1 MFFVFLKK
9 LWNWLN
15 IWYKNWSKIQLFFAS
30 LKNSFFIWFLVILQK
45 WALPCNLSDIV
56 YESPLIFLTFHN
68 MQIDRNGLQFVRVAL
83 VLTTMIGID
92 LSQNG
97 RRFESKQLFFI
108 WKVLRTLRKWHNLP
122 IFWQWSTISVPEKKV
137 KVVSL
142 NRFQLTLSYK
152 LFDEESGNDE

>member
-1 MFFVFLKK
+1 MLSCFEVSWPLPIWVKFKTNREKK
-9 LWNWLN
+9 NQ
-15 IWYKNWSKIQLFFAS
+15 IIGPDFQTVSY
-30 LKNSFFIWFLVILQK
+30 LKNDPTLVSLQK
-45 WALPCNLSDIV
+45 WTLPYDLSDIV

-122 IFWQWSTISVPEKKV
+122 IFWQWSTISVPEKK
-137 KVVSL
+137 KLKLWVSIDF
-142 NRFQLTLSYK
+142 N
-152 LFDEESGNDE
+152 